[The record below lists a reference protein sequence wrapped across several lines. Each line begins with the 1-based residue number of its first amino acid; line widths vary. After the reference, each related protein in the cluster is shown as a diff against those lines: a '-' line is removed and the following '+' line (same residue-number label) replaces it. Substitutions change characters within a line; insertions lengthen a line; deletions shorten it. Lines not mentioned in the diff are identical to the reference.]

1 MAQSQR
7 CDNAPVRAK
16 RLTRE
21 IPKHTHANTAA
32 RTNTSTYGK
41 GSADSN
47 RRISMRNACGGQP
60 TPPESEQ
67 RQAEASNDMI
77 GGAPRSECA
86 RGGRASHV
94 NTAHTIH
101 ICPQHAIP
109 HRSQAQQSSPRHHTT
124 PYHTTA
130 RHRTPQQSN
139 TTRTQ
144 TDTQPRPDAHTH
156 IYAYK
161 HVSIHTYVRVSFK
174 CAGQR
179 NGAPAHLMLFR
190 TRWRNIVVLR
200 HKP

>member
-1 MAQSQR
+1 M
-7 CDNAPVRAK
+7 RAK

-60 TPPESEQ
+60 TPHESEQ

-124 PYHTTA
+124 PYHSTPSHTTA
-130 RHRTPQQSN
+130 KQHHTHSNRHAATSR
-139 TTRTQ
+139 R
-144 TDTQPRPDAHTH
+144 TH

-200 HKP
+200 HKKHDVRA